1 MSLEVTPHHFHFVQ
15 LVGRKP
21 RSPAHTEGSTF
32 SKEDQSIFF
41 TSVVRLVEHNSGPGS
56 FPSLSCSWHHFL
68 SLGVL
73 VPLCLFP
80 QSPLLRVGPW
90 PGVGSPWG
98 PPCLS
103 G

>member
-41 TSVVRLVEHNSGPGS
+41 TSVVRLVEHNTGPGS
-56 FPSLSCSWHHFL
+56 FPSLYPHSYQVTLQFL
-68 SLGVL
+68 LPRDGVA
-73 VPLCLFP
+73 FP
-80 QSPLLRVGPW
+80 TPR
-90 PGVGSPWG
+90 
-98 PPCLS
+98 C
-103 G
+103 